1 MRKLYHERLM
11 SEQVAINSLAFAQD
25 HSVLSGAVHV
35 DSLPRLAVAL
45 MAGNVN
51 LNYIIEGGVAV
62 RPYLRLK
69 LTADLPL
76 LCHRCAQI
84 FNWHLE
90 TECQV
95 WLAQSEA
102 ELDVWDRV
110 ADGLADAMLAE
121 DKFDWQAWLEEEV
134 LLALPVSPVHPDDG
148 CLATAEQGK
157 SERPNPFAVL
167 ATLKRQH

>member
-1 MRKLYHERLM
+1 M
-11 SEQVAINSLAFAQD
+11 SEQVVIHSLAFAQGN
-25 HSVLSGAVHV
+25 SVLSGSISV
-35 DSLPRLAVAL
+35 DKLPRLMVAL
-45 MAGNVN
+45 MARTANVS
-51 LNYIIEGGVAV
+51 YIIKGGVAV

-69 LTADLPL
+69 LSGDLPL
-76 LCHRCAQI
+76 LCHRCAQV

-95 WLAQSEA
+95 WLAQDEA
-102 ELDVWDRV
+102 ELIAWDRE

-121 DKFDWQAWLEEEV
+121 AQFDWQAWLEEEV

-148 CLATAEQGK
+148 CSTTVEQGK

>member
-1 MRKLYHERLM
+1 M
-11 SEQVAINSLAFAQD
+11 
-25 HSVLSGAVHV
+25 
-35 DSLPRLAVAL
+35 DSLPRLAAAL
-45 MAGNVN
+45 MAGDVN

-84 FNWHLE
+84 FKWHLD

-95 WLAQSEA
+95 WLAQNEA
-102 ELDVWDRV
+102 ELDVWDKV